1 MRAIWTGALS
11 FGLVNIP
18 VRLFSATRENE
29 LHFELLH
36 KTDLSPIRY
45 ARICKADGKEIPY
58 KDIVKGYE
66 YQKGD
71 YVVLVEED
79 FKKANVR
86 LSKTIDIIDFT
97 NEIEVDPVFYEKP
110 YFLEPDKGAANPY
123 ALLRE
128 ALKKSKKVGIAKF
141 VLRNREHIG
150 VIKPYE
156 NAIILNQLRYD
167 AEISKTSELNLPA
180 ASQKLSSR
188 EIDMALKLID
198 HLTVHFKPESYHDS
212 YTEELQEVIAAKAK
226 GKPKHKPKEIIVSP
240 TGVKDMMA
248 MLKESLE
255 QQKKKHRK
263 AA

>member
-1 MRAIWTGALS
+1 MRSIWSGALS

-18 VRLFSATRENE
+18 VRLYSATRENE
-29 LHFELLH
+29 LHFEMLH

-45 ARICKADGKEIPY
+45 ARICKKDGKEIPY

-86 LSKTIDIIDFT
+86 LSKTIDIVDFVNEDEIDT
-97 NEIEVDPVFYEKP
+97 VFYEKP

-123 ALLRE
+123 GLLCE
-128 ALKKSKKVGIAKF
+128 ALRKSKKVGIARF

-150 VIKPYE
+150 VIKPYH
-156 NAIILNQLRYD
+156 NAIILNQLRYN
-167 AEISKTSELNLPA
+167 AELSKTSELKIPEVT
-180 ASQKLSSR
+180 KFPSR
-188 EIDMALKLID
+188 EVEMAIKLIEQ
-198 HLTVHFKPESYHDS
+198 LTINFKPETYHDS
-212 YTEELQEVIAAKAK
+212 YTEELLQIIDEKAK
-226 GKPKHKPKEIIVSP
+226 GKPRKKAKEPDISP
-240 TGVKDMMA
+240 TGVKDMMS
-248 MLKESLE
+248 MLKASLE
-255 QQKKKHRK
+255 QHKKRHRK